1 MITLKVKDRDGGVHE
16 VEANEGDT
24 LMETLREFEWGVA
37 AICGGMCS
45 CGTCHVYLEADG
57 MEKFPEPDV
66 DEEDLVDMLEFSR
79 DGASRLS
86 CQLTLSDA
94 HDGLTLELAPDE

>member
-1 MITLKVKDRDGGVHE
+1 MIKLNVKDRDGATHE

-24 LMETLREFEWGVA
+24 LMETLREYDWGVA

-45 CGTCHVYLEADG
+45 CGTCHVYLDPDDMAR
-57 MEKFPEPDV
+57 FPEPDV

-86 CQLTLSDA
+86 CQLTLQSE
-94 HDGLTLELAPDE
+94 HDELSLELAPDE